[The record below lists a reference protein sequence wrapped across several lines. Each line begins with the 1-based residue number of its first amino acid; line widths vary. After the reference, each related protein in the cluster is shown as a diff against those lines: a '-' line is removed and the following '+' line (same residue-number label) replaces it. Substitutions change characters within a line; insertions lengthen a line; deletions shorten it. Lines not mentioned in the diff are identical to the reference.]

1 VSTTEV
7 MMGMSMFAFWGFSVA
22 AVAQS
27 VKDDRFGATLINCV
41 WFGILSWMTLH
52 IVIHIVKEAP

>member
-1 VSTTEV
+1 MV
-7 MMGMSMFAFWGFSVA
+7 AFWGFSVA

-52 IVIHIVKEAP
+52 LVIHIVKEAP